1 MSYEG
6 LRPYLQVLEQ
16 RGMMRWVDK
25 EVDKDWEISAV
36 LRMIFRAMSEGN
48 RYGIGFRNIKG
59 YPGGRVVA
67 GVVAAS
73 REMIATAIGCEPN
86 FAAIHEKVIEGIANP
101 IEPVI
106 VDDGPCKEVIVSGDD
121 VDLNALP
128 IPVWTPEK
136 DAGSY
141 LTPLWV
147 TKDPDDGRRNIGIRR
162 CQIKG
167 KDKTGILFGAPD
179 RGGAIHWEKWKAR
192 GKNMPAAIFI
202 GGDPAQY
209 VVAPARYGADEL
221 AVAGGIRGEAIPLV
235 RCETVDLEVPAHA
248 EIVIEGEVLTDS
260 LEPEGPFGEFTGY
273 MAGGR
278 HAPVFKVNCITHRKD
293 PILLGIISQLPPS
306 ESSMIKRSLLEA
318 GLKKHLSEDLRIPG
332 IADVHALEAGGCT
345 ATLWISLRKM
355 YAGHVDQAVFG
366 ALGHM
371 GMSYF
376 KWIVV
381 TDDDIDIEDPFMRDW
396 IMAWRVRP
404 EHDLRVIET
413 PAAVELDPSSFGP
426 DAPEGGAVV
435 RRQGDRRCDPEM
447 GLSRDFP
454 AAARKAARSRGGLG
468 ELRPAAAGGA
478 QAASERVGAG
488 RISRHRPLQD
498 HGEFLLPVSR
508 CRTPD
513 LVTPDLFRG
522 PGPRAQALGRLLWTP
537 EQVWGDIGG
546 GDRARLPRRVDL
558 APDRGVVGR
567 FLLSPRVFVYARCR
581 EPVGGL
587 RRQQQMVDQQAEILL
602 PRAALVVPET
612 V

>member
-1 MSYEG
+1 MSYDG

-73 REMIATAIGCEPN
+73 REMIATAIGCEPD
-86 FAAIHEKVIEGIANP
+86 FAAIHEKVIDGIANP

-106 VDDGPCKEVIVSGDD
+106 VEDGPCKEVIISGDS

-167 KDKTGILFGAPD
+167 RDKTGILFGAPD

-202 GGDPAQY
+202 GGDPVQY

-345 ATLWISLRKM
+345 ATLWIALRKM

-426 DAPEGGAVV
+426 DAPEGGQSPGAKVIV
-435 RRQGDRRCDPEM
+435 DATRKWDYPGISLPPLEKLRGVAADWESY
-447 GLSRDFP
+447 GLP
-454 AAARKAARSRGGLG
+454 
-468 ELRPAAAGGA
+468 
-478 QAASERVGAG
+478 
-488 RISRHRPLQD
+488 PL
-498 HGEFLLPVSR
+498 E
-508 CRTPD
+508 D
-513 LVTPDLFRG
+513 LK
-522 PGPRAQALGRLLWTP
+522 
-537 EQVWGDIGG
+537 
-546 GDRARLPRRVDL
+546 LPR
-558 APDRGVVGR
+558 
-567 FLLSPRVFVYARCR
+567 S
-581 EPVGGL
+581 E
-587 RRQQQMVDQQAEILL
+587 
-602 PRAALVVPET
+602 
-612 V
+612 